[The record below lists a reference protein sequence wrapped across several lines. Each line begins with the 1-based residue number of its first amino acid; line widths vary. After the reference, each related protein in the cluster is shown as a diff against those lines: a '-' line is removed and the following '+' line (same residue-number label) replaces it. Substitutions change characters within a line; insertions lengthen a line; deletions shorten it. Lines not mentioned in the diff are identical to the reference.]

1 MPALAW
7 MAVIFVMSSRSS
19 VPQSPVVPSA
29 LFAAVGHLFAYALL
43 AVLLARAL
51 EYDIESIVRRY
62 GLAWLLSVAYGA
74 SDEFHQSFVPGRQST
89 VADVAIDAVGA
100 AIGLLLMFAYLRLM
114 LRRKEDART

>member
-29 LFAAVGHLFAYALL
+29 LFAAAGHLFAYALL

-100 AIGLLLMFAYLRLM
+100 AIGLFLMFACLRLK
-114 LRRKEDART
+114 LRRQEDART